1 MAVQQEQYGQIANYN
16 ISPGT
21 RGNGQSS
28 ALEVSQFGSLLVTPG
43 QEGFPVTGG
52 GGTQY
57 TQGGATVANPTGT
70 ALIYFDASNNPKAVS
85 PTQPLPETLAT
96 LVAGEDLA
104 GTGGI
109 ANQVLGT
116 IQKPVVTTSYSP
128 LVNTSFGTATKA
140 NAKASAGQVLYVAV
154 SNANAA
160 VRYFQIHNKASAPAG
175 TDVPVFSIPVNA
187 GTTNAPGQVILD
199 NDFFTQNGYAL
210 STGVSW
216 AISTTVATFTDSAT
230 NTDHVVNLGYI

>member
-1 MAVQQEQYGQIANYN
+1 MAQQEQYGQIANYN

-28 ALEVSQFGSLLVTPG
+28 ALEVTSLGTLLVTPG
-43 QEGFPVTGG
+43 SEGFPVTGG

-57 TQGGATVANPTGT
+57 TQGGATVANPTGNS
-70 ALIYFDASNNPKAVS
+70 LIYFDSGNNPKAVTS
-85 PTQPLPETLAT
+85 TQPLPETLAT
-96 LVAGEDLA
+96 LLAGEDLS

-109 ANQVLGT
+109 ANQVMGT

-128 LVNTSFGTATKA
+128 LINSSFGTATKA
-140 NAKASAGQVLYVAV
+140 NAKASAGQMLFAAA
-154 SNANAA
+154 SNANAS
-160 VRYFQIHNKASAPAG
+160 VRYFQIHNKASNPAG
-175 TDVPVFSIPVNA
+175 TDVPLFSIPVSA

-199 NDFFTQNGYAL
+199 NDFFTQNGFAL

-230 NTDHVVNLGYI
+230 ASDHVINIGYI